1 MSNSYV
7 SKSALNRPAE
17 VLSSQTNAPISSIG
31 CPAGARTEFIMDVL
45 VGPVTGT
52 PSLKLQQTLGRNLWD
67 DVKTQALTASINLF
81 VTSVSM
87 TTGELTT
94 SIAHGLSAGTPV
106 VINGPETPGGLL
118 PGVIYY
124 AVPVSSTVTRLA
136 PTSDLAS
143 PITSLSTD
151 GTAPL
156 ILTQVRPITIKVSAE
171 VDTGLVPLKPHLRV
185 TATTGV
191 GEYVQVVGIQ
201 FGVPY

>member
-17 VLSSQTNAPISSIG
+17 VLASQTDAPITSIP
-31 CPAGARTEFIMDVL
+31 CPAPAKTHFIVDVL

-52 PSLKLQQTLGRNLWD
+52 PVLKLQQTLGRNLWS
-67 DVKTQALTASINLF
+67 DVKSQALTASINLS

-94 SIAHGLSAGTPV
+94 SIAHGLVAGTPV

-124 AVPVSSTVTRLA
+124 AVPVSSTKLRLA

-143 PITSLSTD
+143 PITSLQTD

-156 ILTQVRPITIKVSAE
+156 ILSQVRPFTIKVSAE
-171 VDTGLVPLKPHLRV
+171 SDAALVPLKPYLRIV
-185 TATTGV
+185 ATTAG
-191 GEYVQVVGIQ
+191 GEYVQVVGVQ
-201 FGVPY
+201 YGVPY